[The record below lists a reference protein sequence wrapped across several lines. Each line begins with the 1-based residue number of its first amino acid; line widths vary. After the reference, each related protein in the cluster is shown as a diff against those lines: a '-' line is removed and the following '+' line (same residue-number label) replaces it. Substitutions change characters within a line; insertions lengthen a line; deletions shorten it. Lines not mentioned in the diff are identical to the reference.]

1 MGAGLP
7 NKHTWKGHSMP
18 QMNARAPMVMLLAV
32 TLLTGCASSGAGDGC
47 AAWRAIRV
55 APADVLTPETA
66 RDVLAHNLTGQR
78 LGCW

>member
-1 MGAGLP
+1 MLR
-7 NKHTWKGHSMP
+7 
-18 QMNARAPMVMLLAV
+18 MNARALMVTLLAV
-32 TLLTGCASSGAGDGC
+32 TLLTGCGNTGPGDGC

-55 APADVLTPETA
+55 APADVLTAETA

>member
-1 MGAGLP
+1 MGAEPL
-7 NKHTWKGHSMP
+7 NMRNRKGHSMP
-18 QMNARAPMVMLLAV
+18 RMNARALMAMLLAV